1 MQQPKGPPGLRDAG
15 GTWRADQSARVD
27 AVRTLRWRQLGN
39 ADKPRRISQNGRS
52 RNGNGYAEQHAERRR
67 EGAIMV
73 VIGWAVNVALGDVT
87 MMDMHMT
94 CEVAVVV
101 HGTVQDNGWF
111 RQYARGSRGLRN
123 RHQHSLKQKRTHR
136 QEHECSCERE

>member
-1 MQQPKGPPGLRDAG
+1 
-15 GTWRADQSARVD
+15 
-27 AVRTLRWRQLGN
+27 
-39 ADKPRRISQNGRS
+39 
-52 RNGNGYAEQHAERRR
+52 
-67 EGAIMV
+67 MV

-111 RQYARGSRGLRN
+111 RQYARGSRSLRN

-136 QEHECSCERE
+136 QEHECSCEREKSEVPLGSLRSN

>member
-1 MQQPKGPPGLRDAG
+1 
-15 GTWRADQSARVD
+15 
-27 AVRTLRWRQLGN
+27 
-39 ADKPRRISQNGRS
+39 
-52 RNGNGYAEQHAERRR
+52 
-67 EGAIMV
+67 MV
-73 VIGWAVNVALGDVT
+73 VIAWAVNVALGEVT

-111 RQYARGSRGLRN
+111 RQYARGSRSLRN

-136 QEHECSCERE
+136 QEHECSCEREKSEVPLVAHCGQTRRESSGKPGAIFVHGLVSYRSDTAAWFRER